1 MKALCKVITV
11 VLAVLMLAIPVS
23 AANFTPSVEQKG
35 APEIV
40 TTEKTDGTAIVA
52 VIEDPD
58 GQDVHDVTPAEIV
71 VTPVADSKKASKA
84 VRKELE
90 EAYESVSKAKSLD
103 EVVPDLDKALEE
115 HKDAMKEALGGK
127 LDKKVA
133 DMKVSD
139 LVVRDLVN
147 VSLTETAANKLKQT
161 GNSVKL
167 MFKMDM
173 KPDDFLMVMRYV
185 DGEWVVM
192 EAEKVEILEDGSV
205 TVQFD
210 EEVGTIA
217 FVVQKS
223 EEIKK

>member
-1 MKALCKVITV
+1 MRLDKYLKVSRLIKRRTV
-11 VLAVLMLAIPVS
+11 ANEACDGGRVTVS
-23 AANFTPSVEQKG
+23 AA
-35 APEIV
+35 
-40 TTEKTDGTAIVA
+40 
-52 VIEDPD
+52 
-58 GQDVHDVTPAEIV
+58 
-71 VTPVADSKKASKA
+71 
-84 VRKELE
+84 
-90 EAYESVSKAKSLD
+90 
-103 EVVPDLDKALEE
+103 
-115 HKDAMKEALGGK
+115 
-127 LDKKVA
+127 
-133 DMKVSD
+133 D
-139 LVVRDLVN
+139 LVAGGILPEGGYIGADEAGLYHLIKTAK
-147 VSLTETAANKLKQT
+147 LTETAANKLKQT